1 MKTYRSGFTIIEL
14 LVVVSIIA
22 LLVGILLPAI
32 GKARE
37 QAQLTRSQANMKQLA
52 TAAATYGAEWND
64 RQLTLITDNFSQ
76 YGTSGPAAITNYKT
90 KVGAAHP
97 PVLLGWGNTPTG
109 PGTWGYW
116 MPGTPGIPDNNGN
129 WIVAAPCNYITGQPS
144 FGAFRMTNC
153 QQFSTYINGRYYDP
167 VFYAPKD
174 TAVMAVVED
183 FFNYPDEFVG
193 VAPPLPAQ
201 GVTYYSSYIFSPAAM
216 YSPDVLSL
224 NETNNK
230 YFTNPFELRGGF
242 RSPAYSQAQYP
253 DLKTHI
259 IEHHWLQNR
268 KKVCSDAFTDGPY
281 NGCQPYF
288 YNGSRDSAPVCLFYD
303 GHIENVGQRDAMDSN
318 ARVVV
323 QNGGAL
329 NNSNDGL
336 WSIDTGWGGS
346 YALGSDDGYY
356 MDTAV
361 DSSATS
367 YHVLTIDGI
376 RGRDFT
382 AR

>member
-1 MKTYRSGFTIIEL
+1 MNDKARGFTIIEL

-37 QAQLTRSQANMKQLA
+37 QAQLTRSQGNMKQLA

-76 YGTSGPAAITNYKT
+76 YGGNGPAAITNYNV
-90 KVGAAHP
+90 KVGSPHP
-97 PVLLGWGNTPTG
+97 PVMLGWGNVGSQGATFA
-109 PGTWGYW
+109 YW
-116 MPGTPGIPDNNGN
+116 MPGTPNVQNNPGN
-129 WIVAAPCNYITGQPS
+129 WIVAAPCDYQASEPT

-174 TAVMAVVED
+174 SAVMSVVED

-193 VAPPLPAQ
+193 VAPPLPAA
-201 GVTYYSSYIFSPAAM
+201 GVTYYSSYVFSPAAM
-216 YSPDVLSL
+216 FSPDVLSL
-224 NETNNK
+224 NQANNK
-230 YFTNPFELRGGF
+230 YYTNPFTLKAGF

-268 KKVCSDAFTDGPY
+268 KKVCSPAFDDGPY

-288 YNGSRDSAPVCLFYD
+288 FNGSRDSVPVCLFYD
-303 GHIENVGQRDAMDSN
+303 GHIENVGQRDAVDSN
-318 ARVVV
+318 ARVAL
-323 QNGGAL
+323 QNDGPA
-329 NNSNDGL
+329 NADGL
-336 WSIDTGWGGS
+336 WSIHTNWKGS
-346 YALGSDDGYY
+346 YAQNGSAIDGYY
-356 MDTAV
+356 MDTGV
-361 DSSATS
+361 DVSATS

-382 AR
+382 AL